1 MFILLR
7 KNTNKDNVFMLYF
20 NIFFTFD
27 EEKIK
32 SMVFVLR
39 FNIKVF
45 F

>member
-7 KNTNKDNVFMLYF
+7 KNTNKDNAFMLYF